1 MTETGTTAEILPYFS
16 PYTSKVWSSCM
27 KMHDI
32 YQLRVFLKGGV
43 NGKIKYTNFGHEKYT
58 TLRH

>member
-1 MTETGTTAEILPYFS
+1 MSEIISISILELMEKTEEWLLSQGYKKST
-16 PYTSKVWSSCM
+16 
-27 KMHDI
+27 
-32 YQLRVFLKGGV
+32 V

>member
-1 MTETGTTAEILPYFS
+1 MVIQGKRAIAYFDILGF
-16 PYTSKVWSSCM
+16 KAN
-27 KMHDI
+27 
-32 YQLRVFLKGGV
+32 V